1 MVARGGWGG
10 VTREQ
15 LEHLIRAAGAILG
28 DRDVVVI
35 GSQAIL
41 GAHPAGLPEAA
52 TESMEADLLPVG
64 DADGRKADLIDGAIG
79 EASPFHER
87 FAIYAQGVSRETA
100 RLPAGW
106 EERLVEVRGENTYGV
121 TGHCLEPHDL
131 LISKYVAGRP
141 KDMRFCAAIVAAGL
155 VRQDILLER
164 LASTHCTPDE
174 AQRARARI
182 VRDFQAAER
191 RADR

>member
-1 MVARGGWGG
+1 M
-10 VTREQ
+10 TREQ

-106 EERLVEVRGENTYGV
+106 EERLIEVRGENTYGV